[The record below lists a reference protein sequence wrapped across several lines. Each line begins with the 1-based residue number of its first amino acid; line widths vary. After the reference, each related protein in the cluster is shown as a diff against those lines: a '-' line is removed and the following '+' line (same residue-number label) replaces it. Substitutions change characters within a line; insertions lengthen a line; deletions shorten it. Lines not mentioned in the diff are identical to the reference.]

1 MLCRTLG
8 AGLLLPLGG
17 LEPDLASRDW
27 VRPATA
33 RQTLRPE
40 GGRKVRARSSLVV
53 SVMSSSQL
61 VASARLSARMFL
73 VTLSL
78 VNTILQVGQH
88 VTSRWWRQYSQMA

>member
-1 MLCRTLG
+1 MLRRTLG
-8 AGLLLPLGG
+8 AGLLLQLGG

-33 RQTLRPE
+33 RETWRPE

-53 SVMSSSQL
+53 SQL

-73 VTLSL
+73 VTFFL
-78 VNTILQVGQH
+78 VNLILQVGQR
-88 VTSRWWRQYSQMA
+88 VTSRWWRQY